1 MPLNIAKLGGSKH
14 TATVEVFGEPLTV
27 DFRPYSI
34 AERKQIVADHQAE
47 GLDVASA
54 HFLASIVVGWD
65 LIGADGGEYPH
76 DAESI
81 MALPES
87 SEFVNQV
94 ITGLSESRKVG
105 KR

>member
-1 MPLNIAKLGGSKH
+1 MTLSIANLGGNKH
-14 TATVEVFGEPLTV
+14 EAVVDVGGEPLEV
-27 DFRPYSI
+27 EYRPYSI
-34 AERKQIVADHQAE
+34 AERKRIVEEYSAE

-54 HFLASIVVGWD
+54 HFLASIVIKWGLVD
-65 LIGADGGEYPH
+65 ADGNEYPH

-87 SEFVNQV
+87 SDFVNMV
-94 ITGLSESRKVG
+94 MEGLAESRKAG